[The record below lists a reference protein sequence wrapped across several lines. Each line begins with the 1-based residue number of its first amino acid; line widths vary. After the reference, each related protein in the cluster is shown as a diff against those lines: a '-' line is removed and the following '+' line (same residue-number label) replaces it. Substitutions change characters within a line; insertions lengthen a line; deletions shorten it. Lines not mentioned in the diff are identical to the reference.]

1 MYDQIDS
8 RGTLEFKDIVEY
20 MVLGDYPVAF
30 VIQKTEQSK
39 DDSPF
44 SMADRGFEHPAALNV
59 SQDGTGVLTLK
70 PVTIERRNLMEKILY
85 SGKLMKLEYETKSDV
100 FVPAGGEDGR
110 YEILADAL
118 QYTYHK
124 EERQMI
130 GSVKLKM
137 YAPLANKQLHVRTA
151 ALSILMHGFW

>member
-1 MYDQIDS
+1 MDHPEN
-8 RGTLEFKDIVEY
+8 GTIK
-20 MVLGDYPVAF
+20 G
-30 VIQKTEQSK
+30 
-39 DDSPF
+39 DSPF
-44 SMADRGFEHPAALNV
+44 SMATGVEHPAVLNV

-100 FVPAGGEDGR
+100 FVPAEGEDGR
-110 YEILADAL
+110 YEIPADAL

-137 YAPLANKQLHVRTA
+137 YVPLANKQLHVRTA